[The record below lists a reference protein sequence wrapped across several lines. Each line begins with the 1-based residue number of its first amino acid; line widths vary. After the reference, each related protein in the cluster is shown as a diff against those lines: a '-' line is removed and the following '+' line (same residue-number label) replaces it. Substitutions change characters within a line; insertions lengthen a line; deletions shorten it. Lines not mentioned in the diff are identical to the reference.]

1 MIRPLLFASVALST
15 AMASSDMT
23 VKTLTSIEDT
33 RPNSSGGLAKSRTVH
48 LENLF
53 VQGDKLRR
61 ESVDPVEP
69 GLQDF
74 SFGQP
79 RLVTIDRCDKGV
91 QFLVNPVTRQ
101 YIRHKT
107 KLAHHRVFL
116 RSRRGSHQSGK
127 AAWANASAY
136 SSLSSETKDTGE
148 TREMFGLTARHF
160 ITRITRTPIGGSGPQ
175 EDVADGWF
183 VNKAIFPRACT
194 PAALQGGSLVLREL
208 ESSRP
213 LGIPVQVRYQSTT
226 PASAS
231 AQHHPILETNI
242 IELSEQAIDSHLF
255 EVPKGYKRVRHFRV
269 EVDASTNVPVPL
281 R

>member
-23 VKTLTSIEDT
+23 VKTVTSIEDA
-33 RPNSSGGLAKSRTVH
+33 RPNSSGTLAKSRTVH
-48 LENLF
+48 VEKLF

-61 ESVDPVEP
+61 ESLDPVEP

-79 RLVTIDRCDKGV
+79 RVVTIDRCDKGLV
-91 QFLVNPVTRQ
+91 FLVNPVTRE

-107 KLAHHRVFL
+107 KPAHRVSL
-116 RSRRGSHQSGK
+116 RFRRSALKSGN
-127 AAWANASAY
+127 AALANATTY

-148 TREMFGLTARHF
+148 TREVFGLTARHF
-160 ITRITRTPIGGSGPQ
+160 ITRTKRTPIGGSAPQ

-183 VNKAIFPRACT
+183 VKKAIFPQACT
-194 PAALQGGSLVLREL
+194 PAALPGGSLVLREF
-208 ESSRP
+208 ESARP
-213 LGIPVQVRYQSTT
+213 LGIPIQVRYQSTT
-226 PASAS
+226 PVSLAT
-231 AQHHPILETNI
+231 QTHPILETHI
-242 IELSEQAIDSHLF
+242 IELSEQVIDSHLF

-269 EVDASTNVPVPL
+269 GADSSTNMPVPL